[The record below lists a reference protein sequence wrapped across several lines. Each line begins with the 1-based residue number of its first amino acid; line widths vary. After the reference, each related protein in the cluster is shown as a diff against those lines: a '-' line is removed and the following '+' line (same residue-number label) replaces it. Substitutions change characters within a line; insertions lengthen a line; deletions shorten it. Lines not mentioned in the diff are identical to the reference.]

1 MTNRFYDFIKQYGH
15 WLLMLIAIILYS
27 KSIFYPFQLDDY
39 ITIVENFAINDF
51 WSFVKNAKWLKPN
64 SRSLSF
70 SVFSLVASYFGKLP
84 ENYRVISILLH
95 AVNGALVFFL
105 VKSMVNQLWNDKH
118 VVLLPHLAT
127 AIFLFHPLQSQPVI
141 YITQQMA
148 LLAGFFYLASLNL
161 YVLIRQKIENSG
173 KLNFPLLIFLIL
185 CFILGLKSKQT
196 VGSLPVLLVV
206 IEIWFFRKS
215 KYGSKFLISILS
227 FLFIGV
233 LAYFLMGFK
242 TYEALGI
249 SRLNY
254 LQTEVV
260 VVLHYLWLFLF
271 PKNLSIE
278 HYYAITNQL
287 SNPFFWIGLCLFAG
301 LLSFTIFRRKK
312 QPLIGIGLFILFIG
326 LSIESSVFPIRD
338 AMFEHRMYFPMVGLS
353 VLLTLSLPKFLDA
366 SKQLFLLFAISAILS
381 VTTFFKAEH
390 WKTEKKLW
398 QNALNVSPNSPRANS
413 YLGLIYMSENNTVE
427 AQKYFEEALKLDP
440 NHYESL
446 NNLGKIFMDE
456 GQYQLATHYLN
467 KAITINPKNEFA
479 HNNLGVCWESQKAY
493 AQAIRSYGIAIRLN
507 PNFEEAINNQA
518 VAYEKFNQCD
528 KAIFNYLRLERIN
541 PNFSN
546 LYFNL
551 ANCYLKSGNYLEGEK
566 ALMLS
571 LEKDS
576 ENVDNLNNLGVVNYY
591 LGKPKNAIL
600 FFKKALALS
609 PERKDIADNLDILTK
624 KGGVK

>member
-1 MTNRFYDFIKQYGH
+1 MTNRFYDFIKQYGL
-15 WLLMLIAIILYS
+15 WLLVTWSFLLYL
-27 KSIFYPFQLDDY
+27 KTLYYPFQLDDY
-39 ITIVENFAINDF
+39 ITIVDNFAINDF
-51 WSFVKNAKWLKPN
+51 WNYLSNAKWLHPN

-70 SVFSLVASYFGKLP
+70 TIFSFVADFLGKSP
-84 ENYRVISILLH
+84 ENFRLISIMLH
-95 AVNGALVFFL
+95 SLNGILVFFL
-105 VKSMVNQLWNDKH
+105 VKSLLNQLKQDKPTEFFSLL
-118 VVLLPHLAT
+118 VAVL
-127 AIFLFHPLQSQPVI
+127 FLVHPLQSQPVI

-148 LLAGFFYLASLNL
+148 LLASFFYLACLNL
-161 YVLIRQKIENSG
+161 YVAIRQKMEDSG
-173 KLNFPLLIFLIL
+173 KLNFPFLVLLIICFL
-185 CFILGLKSKQT
+185 LGLNSKQT

-206 IEIWFFRKS
+206 IEIWLFRKS
-215 KYGSKFLISILS
+215 KYGSKFLVSILS

-233 LAYFLMGFK
+233 LTYFLMGFK

-278 HYYAITNQL
+278 HYYTITNQF
-287 SNPFFWIGLCLFAG
+287 SNPFFWIGLFLFAG
-301 LLSFTIFRRKK
+301 LLSFAFFRRKK
-312 QPLIGIGLFILFIG
+312 QPLIGIGLFIFLIG

-338 AMFEHRMYFPMVGLS
+338 AMFEHRMYFPLVGLS
-353 VLLTLSLPKFLDA
+353 VLLTSPLTKFLDA
-366 SKQLFLLFAISAILS
+366 SKQLYLLFAISAVLS

-398 QNALNVSPNSPRANS
+398 QNALNVSPISPRANS
-413 YLGLIYMSENNTVE
+413 YLGLIYMSENNNEE
-427 AQKYFEEALKLDP
+427 AKKYFEEALKLDP

-518 VAYEKFNQCD
+518 VAYEKLNQCD

-541 PNFSN
+541 PNFPN

-571 LEKDS
+571 LEKDG
-576 ENVDNLNNLGVVNYY
+576 ENVDNLNNLGVINYY

-600 FFKKALALS
+600 YFEKALALS

-624 KGGVK
+624 K